1 MLNSLRRNASSWV
14 VKVLLL
20 MLVVSFAIWGIG
32 DIFYGSGQN
41 PTVATVGDAE
51 IPAHELAEAF
61 NRAVANLQ
69 RQLGP
74 EFDRER
80 AIQLGVMQQTL
91 QDLIRQRLISLE
103 AQEMGLVVP
112 DDALRA
118 LVIEDPMF
126 QSAGQFDRSRFDQL
140 LRASGLSEEAYLA
153 SLRQQ
158 VVRQA
163 LTGSIAGPVDAPAEL
178 VDAIYRH
185 RNEKRRGHYIAVP
198 IDAITDVP
206 EPTAEELA
214 QFHED
219 HQAQFTAPEYR
230 SLTFITLQPEDLL
243 DEIEVSDEE
252 VEAAYQNRIEEFR
265 TPERRTVEQL
275 LAAEAAPIEQAA
287 KRVAEGATFEQ
298 VAGEIEGLSLD
309 QLGAVSRGDLPADF
323 EEAIFALAEGG
334 VSHPVESTF
343 GWHLFRVSKIE
354 PEATVPLAEAREQL
368 ARELALQQAS
378 DRLPDFAT
386 QLDDELAAGTEL
398 KEAASTLGLE
408 TVSVPAVDATGK
420 DPEGK
425 PVETLPQWPEFMQ
438 TALETGA
445 GETSLLEE
453 TEAGGYFVVQVEKV
467 TPPRLKPVEEV
478 RDELVKA
485 WQAERRREIARER
498 AEALRAQLADGAPMA
513 ELLAD
518 TGFASKPIEPVQ
530 REAAG
535 TEQGINRAVVQ
546 ALFATEPGK
555 VAENVVQLDDGFG
568 VVATDEVIA
577 ADPAADAEGLERLA
591 GELEGDM
598 RSDLVMQ
605 FEAQLRREYPIEIDG
620 AAINRLIG
628 EGFAPA
634 GPAGT
639 LPGGSS

>member
-20 MLVVSFAIWGIG
+20 LLVVSFAIWGIG

-51 IPAHELAEAF
+51 IPANELADAF

-91 QDLIRQRLISLE
+91 QDLVRQRLISLE

-112 DDALRA
+112 DDALRT
-118 LVIEDPMF
+118 LVTEDPIF
-126 QSAGQFDRSRFDQL
+126 QTGGQFDRSRFDQL

-163 LTGSIAGPVDAPAEL
+163 LTGSIAGPVEAPAQL

-185 RNEKRRGHYIAVP
+185 RNEKRRGHYVAVP
-198 IDAITDVP
+198 IASITDVP
-206 EPTAEELA
+206 EPTAEGLA
-214 QFHED
+214 QFHEA

-230 SLTFITLQPEDLL
+230 SLTFVTLEPEDLL
-243 DEIEVSDEE
+243 GEIEVGDEE
-252 VEAAYQNRIEEFR
+252 VEAAYQSRIDEFR

-275 LAAEAAPIEQAA
+275 LAPEAAPLEQAA
-287 KRVAEGATFEQ
+287 ERIAAGATFEQ
-298 VAGEIEGLSLD
+298 VAGEIEEVSVE
-309 QLGAVSRGDLPADF
+309 QIGAVGRGDLPADF
-323 EEAIFALAEGG
+323 EEAIFALAEGE
-334 VSHPVESTF
+334 VSQPVESAF

-354 PEATVPLAEAREQL
+354 PEHTVPFAEAREQL
-368 ARELALQQAS
+368 ARELALQQAN
-378 DRLPDFAT
+378 DRLPDFAA

-398 KEAASTLGLE
+398 KEAARALGLE

-420 DPEGK
+420 DAQGQ
-425 PVETLPQWPEFMQ
+425 PVEALPPWPEFMEV
-438 TALETGA
+438 ALETGA

-453 TEAGGYFVVQVEKV
+453 TDAGGYFVVQVDEV
-467 TPPRLKPVEEV
+467 TAPRLKPVEEV
-478 RDELVKA
+478 GDQLLEA
-485 WQAERRREIARER
+485 WQAQRRRELARER
-498 AEALRAQLADGAPMA
+498 AEEIRARLADGAA
-513 ELLAD
+513 LDELIAD
-518 TGFASKPIEPVQ
+518 TGFENKPIEPVQ
-530 REAAG
+530 RDAAG
-535 TEQGINRAVVQ
+535 SDQGINRAAVQ

-555 VAENVVQLDDGFG
+555 TAEEVIQLNDGFA
-568 VVATDEVIA
+568 VVATDEVIP
-577 ADPAADAEGLERLA
+577 ADPGADSEGLKRLA
-591 GELEGDM
+591 RELEGDM
-598 RSDLVMQ
+598 RSDLVVQ
-605 FEAQLRREYPIEIDG
+605 FEAELRREYPIEIDG

-628 EGFAPA
+628 EGFAPTGA
-634 GPAGT
+634 AGT
-639 LPGGSS
+639 LPGGPF